1 MANFVSPP
9 SEGSKERTIK
19 SGSKRAGMCLLF
31 QLAAILCFISACA
44 PSPRQAA
51 QALAQQH
58 GFTERLFPTQTFT
71 LYGMYRPGLSPHPE
85 TLRVY
90 IEGDGHA
97 WESRTRPSAAPTP
110 RNPVALRLAM
120 ADPGSDPVLYLARP
134 CQYVQGEDRR
144 QCSKRYWT
152 SARLGPEVINSLDA
166 AITQA
171 KAACGTER
179 AILVGFSGGGG
190 AAALLAA
197 MRQDVVFLGTIA
209 GSLDTEA
216 WTQLQGISPLAESLN
231 PITVAPLLQ
240 HLPQRH
246 LSSNTDAVMPTEISE
261 GFCRAVNQPKSC
273 VVISEVAHG
282 GLWQR
287 YWDYDYSSGKP

>member
-1 MANFVSPP
+1 MANLVSPP

-31 QLAAILCFISACA
+31 QLAAILCFLSACA

-97 WESRTRPSAAPTP
+97 WESRTRPSADPTP

-166 AITQA
+166 AISQA
-171 KAACGTER
+171 KAACGAEKVV
-179 AILVGFSGGGG
+179 LVGFSGGGG
-190 AAALLAA
+190 AAALLTAK
-197 MRQDVVFLGTIA
+197 RQDVVFLGTIA
-209 GSLDTEA
+209 GNLDTET
-216 WTQLQGISPLAESLN
+216 WTQLQGVSPLAESLN
-231 PITVAPLLQ
+231 PIKVASSLWL
-240 HLPQRH
+240 LPQRH
-246 LSSNTDAVMPTEISE
+246 LSSRADTVIPPEISAT
-261 GFCRAVNQPKSC
+261 FCRAARQPESC
-273 VVISEVAHG
+273 VVISGVPHG
-282 GLWQR
+282 GPWQE
-287 YWDYDYSSGKP
+287 YWDYN

>member
-1 MANFVSPP
+1 MSPP

-31 QLAAILCFISACA
+31 QLAAILCVLSACA

-51 QALAQQH
+51 HALAQQH

-71 LYGMYRPGLSPHPE
+71 LYGVYRPGFSPYPE
-85 TLRVY
+85 ILRVY

-97 WESRTRPSAAPTP
+97 WESRTRPSANPTP

-134 CQYVQGEDRR
+134 CQYVQGENRR

-179 AILVGFSGGGG
+179 VILVGFSGGGG
-190 AAALLAA
+190 VAALLAA

-209 GSLDTEA
+209 GNLDTDA
-216 WTQLQGISPLAESLN
+216 WVDLQGVSQLTESLN
-231 PITVAPLLQ
+231 PKAVAPSLQ

-246 LSSNTDAVMPTEISE
+246 LSSNTDAVMPPEISAT
-261 GFCRAVNQPKSC
+261 FCRAARQPESC
-273 VVISEVAHG
+273 VVISGVPHG
-282 GLWQR
+282 GPWQE
-287 YWDYDYSSGKP
+287 YWDYDYFSGNP